1 MNEEELEI
9 GTLRS
14 KKIQNGIQ
22 KGDLKGGSKGGSKRG
37 SKRGFEKVYGA
48 KKENHVTN
56 RDFKIKNF

>member
-37 SKRGFEKVYGA
+37 FEKVYGA
-48 KKENHVTN
+48 KKETHVTN
-56 RDFKIKNF
+56 RDFKIKFF